1 MDFSKVFRM
10 ADGDR
15 CDVLVTMR
23 SEVQGDRMTV
33 DGDRLPYGFVSVS
46 FTGERA
52 PWGVRFG
59 TNASSYGQVRPGLED
74 DPALSRAWA
83 RWHLNGSRAGC
94 RHQGGPSREI
104 GEVCP
109 FDGYRY
115 GSAWLIDPLTLD
127 GALDIVRVM
136 DAPASVT
143 VLAHDDV
150 AVGVFSSMQKALAHL
165 QETVSYSWDHAI
177 RNEGW
182 SVGNVLGVPQLAMA

>member
-1 MDFSKVFRM
+1 MNVSKVFRM
-10 ADGDR
+10 VDGDR
-15 CDVLVTMR
+15 CDVSVTMR
-23 SEVQGDRMTV
+23 SEVQGHRMTV
-33 DGDRLPYGFVSVS
+33 DGDELPYGFVSVS

-74 DPALSRAWA
+74 APALSRAWA
-83 RWHLNGSRAGC
+83 RWHLNGMRAGC

-127 GALDIVRVM
+127 GALDIVRAM
-136 DAPASVT
+136 DAPTSVT
-143 VLAHDDV
+143 VLAHDDI
-150 AVGVFSSMQKALAHL
+150 AVGVFDSIQDALAYLHS
-165 QETVSYSWDHAI
+165 VVPYSWDHAI
-177 RNEGW
+177 RHEGW
-182 SVGNVLGVPQLAMA
+182 QVANFIGVLELAVA